1 MSPTGTEETNSAA
14 ISCASRVR
22 FGCRSSRIRRTLA
35 TSPGANRFNTPL
47 ATVMPFRAAV
57 VAVPFL
63 RDLFVD
69 ITCRLPLKK

>member
-1 MSPTGTEETNSAA
+1 
-14 ISCASRVR
+14 
-22 FGCRSSRIRRTLA
+22 
-35 TSPGANRFNTPL
+35 
-47 ATVMPFRAAV
+47 MPFRAAV